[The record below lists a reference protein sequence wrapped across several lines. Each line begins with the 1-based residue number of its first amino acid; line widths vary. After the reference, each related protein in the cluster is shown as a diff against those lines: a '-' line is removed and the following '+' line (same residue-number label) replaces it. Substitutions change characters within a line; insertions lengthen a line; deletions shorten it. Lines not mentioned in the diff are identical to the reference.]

1 MTGSLQIK
9 NGKYYIV
16 LNRYENGKRKPKW
29 IPTGLTEKGNKRRAE
44 QMLRA
49 AIAEEEQRRPGV
61 KNGDMLFAEYI
72 LHWLSLSAQRVDE
85 VTIQGYTILTKRH
98 ILPHFE
104 NSGVK
109 LAEVNRQM
117 LQEFLDEKGR
127 SGRLD
132 GKGGLSPKSIRE
144 LKNILNQTLNEALR
158 DELIPA
164 NPCALLRLP
173 PRTHATANFYTAE
186 QLNALL
192 AAVRQD
198 PLYPLIRTAVVF
210 GLRRSEL
217 LGLKWDCIDFEN
229 EVLTVKHTVV
239 KVSKTVEKDK
249 TKNKSSYRSFPI
261 PPDMQRLFAALQNQ
275 QRENSRLF
283 GKSYVQTDY
292 VFCWEDGKPFSPD
305 YVSHRFKNL
314 LEKHGLPHIRFH
326 ELRHS
331 CASLLINNG
340 FSLKDV
346 QEWMGHSD
354 ISTTADIYGHLE
366 TQRKLTM
373 ASKVSG
379 CINQ

>member
-1 MTGSLQIK
+1 MTGSLQVK

-29 IPTGLTEKGNKRRAE
+29 IPTGLAEKGNKRRAE

-49 AIAEEEQRRPGV
+49 AIAEEEQQRPGA
-61 KNGDMLFAEYI
+61 KNSDMLFAEYI

-85 VTIQGYTILTKRH
+85 ITIQGYTILTKRH
-98 ILPHFE
+98 ILPYFE
-104 NSGVK
+104 KNGVK
-109 LAEVNRQM
+109 LGEVNRQM

-158 DELIPA
+158 DELIPS

-173 PRTHATANFYTAE
+173 PRTHAKANFYTAE

-192 AAVRQD
+192 AAVKED
-198 PLYPLIRTAVVF
+198 PLYPLIRTAIVF

-229 EVLTVKHTVV
+229 DILTVKHTVV

-261 PPDMQRLFAALQNQ
+261 PPDMRVLFAALQNR

-283 GKSYVQTDY
+283 GRSYIKTDY
-292 VFCWEDGKPFSPD
+292 VFCWDDGRPFSPD
-305 YVSHRFKNL
+305 YVSHRFKDL

-373 ASKVSG
+373 ADRVSG